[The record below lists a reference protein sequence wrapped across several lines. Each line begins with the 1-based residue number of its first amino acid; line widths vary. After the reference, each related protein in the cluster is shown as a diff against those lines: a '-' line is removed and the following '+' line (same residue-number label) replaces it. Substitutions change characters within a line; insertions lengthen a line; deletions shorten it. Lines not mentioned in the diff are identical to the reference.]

1 MAMGCG
7 MARFLRLFLRFG
19 LVLFVLAVLGRL
31 AQTLSPWFGVPP
43 STVFMT
49 SGVIVAALAVAWLWL
64 GGN

>member
-1 MAMGCG
+1 MP
-7 MARFLRLFLRFG
+7 RFLRLVLSFG
-19 LVLFVLAVLGRL
+19 IGLFILAVLGRL

-49 SGVIVAALAVAWLWL
+49 LGVIAALLAVAWLWL